1 MKQIRKV
8 LKGAAI
14 SGGSENRKVEDRV
27 LLAEAPSRD
36 AASAPLYGM
45 EAIMAGTA
53 YTDGRQ
59 DAEESAFVRVGDD
72 AGSAQI
78 PAGELEQL
86 QAQRRE
92 RRRRNDMLSRLR
104 VCAHRPRQHSFA
116 QRVEGAARLAASKL
130 RSRVTLPA
138 TVEQQEHWQAA
149 LDSAERLPC
158 LSCAFRTCP
167 YVGEAPDEA
176 ALQAHIVRE
185 HHQEI

>member
-1 MKQIRKV
+1 M
-8 LKGAAI
+8 LA
-14 SGGSENRKVEDRV
+14 
-27 LLAEAPSRD
+27 AEAP
-36 AASAPLYGM
+36 AVSAPLYGM
-45 EAIMAGTA
+45 EAIMDGTA
-53 YTDGRQ
+53 F
-59 DAEESAFVRVGDD
+59 EEGTENVELDED

-78 PAGELEQL
+78 CAGELEQL
-86 QAQRRE
+86 RAQRRE

-116 QRVEGAARLAASKL
+116 QRVEGAARLAVSKL

-167 YVGEAPDEA
+167 YVWDAPVEA
-176 ALQAHIVRE
+176 ALQAHI
-185 HHQEI
+185 